1 MRASANEIIAGLEAR
16 RLRTLF
22 RYLLD
27 HDFSEGIIADR
38 LGLSPSG
45 ARSALSQL
53 HEDEWIE
60 EAEVGDGGGY
70 RVTAKGRSLALAS
83 FSAPLKRSTAERKIR
98 ELLERI
104 RLVNRDPYYLYAV
117 VRVLLFGSMLGE
129 SNRVGDVDLV
139 IDLESKVEDREGRE
153 AEERA
158 RVQAALDSGRR
169 FSTLLEALSWPR
181 DEVFLCLKSRS
192 RGLSFHTSDDQV
204 LKGITTKRL
213 FP

>member
-1 MRASANEIIAGLEAR
+1 MDRTAVLRRVLLPVKAYLPDLVLIGGWVPWLYLQGRGRETSQTLEAD
-16 RLRTLF
+16 
-22 RYLLD
+22 LLV
-27 HDFSEGIIADR
+27 
-38 LGLSPSG
+38 PS
-45 ARSALSQL
+45 SLPQ
-53 HEDEWIE
+53 
-60 EAEVGDGGGY
+60 
-70 RVTAKGRSLALAS
+70 KGRSLALAS

-158 RVQAALDSGRR
+158 RAQAALDSGRR
-169 FSTLLEALSWPR
+169 FSNILEALSWPR
-181 DEVFLCLKSRS
+181 DEVFLYLKSSS
-192 RGLSFHTSDDQV
+192 RGLSFHTSDDEV